1 MLLRGVAAL
10 LGPDLT
16 YAPSVDIRTEGGVFT
31 KIAPRL
37 APNAGERAIDG
48 SGLLASPGFVN
59 CHTHLGD
66 SIAKDV
72 AAGTGVDERVHP
84 VYGVKSRVL
93 GGTDPGQLAAFMAAS
108 CRSMLAG
115 GTTTF
120 ADFREGG
127 IQGVSLLRRA
137 CRGIPV
143 RAVILGRTDTY
154 QDEGQ
159 IRENQPPETGGA
171 LGDLLE
177 HCDGV
182 GISGAN
188 EHSDAALVQYSK
200 TSKLRAIHA
209 AETDHS
215 VQESLRMTG
224 RGEVERALLA
234 RPHFLVH
241 MTRATAPELEAASS
255 IPGVVACPRSN
266 MVLGGR
272 MPDLRGMVGAG
283 CTVALGTDNVMVNS
297 PDMFREMEFAWKGAG
312 GGLAAA
318 DVLRMATVN
327 GGRVLGMNVG
337 VIREGAA
344 ADYILLERHH
354 VDLDIM
360 HDPHAALVHR
370 AGPGSIRAVAVGGRI
385 VHGRA

>member
-16 YAPSVDIRTEGGVFT
+16 YTEEVDIRTGGGAFT
-31 KIAPRL
+31 EIAPGLDRMD
-37 APNAGERAIDG
+37 GEHVMDG
-48 SGLLASPGFVN
+48 AGLLASPGMIN

-72 AAGTGVDERVHP
+72 APGTGVEARVHP
-84 VYGVKSRVL
+84 MYGVKSRVL
-93 GGTDPGQLAAFMAAS
+93 KHTRPDHLMRFMEAS

-120 ADFREGG
+120 VDFREGG
-127 IQGVSLLRRA
+127 VQGASLLRRA
-137 CRGIPV
+137 CRNVPI
-143 RAVILGRTDTY
+143 RCIILGRIGTY
-154 QDEGQ
+154 QDESQ
-159 IRENQPPETGGA
+159 IRENHDPQMAGS
-171 LGDLLE
+171 LGSLLE

-188 EHSDAALVQYSK
+188 EHSDAALIQYSH
-200 TSKLRAIHA
+200 THKLRAIHA
-209 AETDHS
+209 AETDYS
-215 VQESLRMTG
+215 VQESLRMTR

-241 MTRATAPELEAASS
+241 MTHATSPELEAASR
-255 IPGVVACPRSN
+255 IRGVVACPRSN
-266 MVLGGR
+266 MALSGS
-272 MPDLRGMVGAG
+272 MPDLRGMMAAG
-283 CTVALGTDNVMVNS
+283 CTIALGTDNVMVNS

-312 GGLAAA
+312 GGLAAI
-318 DVLRMATVN
+318 DILRMATIN
-327 GGRVLGMNVG
+327 GGRILGMDVG

-344 ADYILLERHH
+344 ADYILLDRHH
-354 VDLDIM
+354 VDLDII

-370 AGPGSIRAVAVGGRI
+370 AGPASIRAVAVDGRI
-385 VHGRA
+385 VHGA

>member
-1 MLLRGVAAL
+1 MLLRSVAAL
-10 LGPDLT
+10 LGPDLA
-16 YAPSVDIRTEGGVFT
+16 YADAVDIRIRDGIFSEV
-31 KIAPRL
+31 APRL
-37 APNAGERAIDG
+37 ERVAGEHTVDCT
-48 SGLLASPGFVN
+48 GLLAAPGLIN

-72 AAGTGVDERVHP
+72 APGTGVDERVHP

-93 GGTDPGQLAAFMAAS
+93 GGTDPDHLASFMEAS

-120 ADFREGG
+120 VDFREGG
-127 IQGVSLLRRA
+127 VEGASLLRRV
-137 CRGIPV
+137 CGRVPIRGV
-143 RAVILGRTDTY
+143 VLGRIGAY
-154 QDEGQ
+154 QDEAH
-159 IRENQPPETGGA
+159 IRKNHDPGMAGGLA
-171 LGDLLE
+171 KLLE
-177 HCDGV
+177 CCDGV

-188 EHSDAALVQYSK
+188 EHSDAALEQYSR
-200 TSKLRAIHA
+200 TSKIRAIHA
-209 AETDHS
+209 AETDYS

-234 RPHFLVH
+234 KPHFLVH
-241 MTRATAPELEAASS
+241 MTRATSPELEAASR
-255 IPGVVACPRSN
+255 IRGVVACPRSN
-266 MVLGGR
+266 MALGGT
-272 MPDLRGMVGAG
+272 MPDLRGMLEAG

-312 GGLAAA
+312 GGLTAVQ
-318 DVLRMATVN
+318 VLRMATVN

-344 ADYILLERHH
+344 ADYMLLDRHH
-354 VDLDIM
+354 VDLNIM

-370 AGPGSIRAVAVGGRI
+370 AGPASIRAVAVEGSI
-385 VHGRA
+385 VHGRT

>member
-1 MLLRGVAAL
+1 MLLRRVAAL

-16 YAPSVDIRTEGGVFT
+16 YTSSVDIRTEGGVFT

-37 APNAGERAIDG
+37 APAAGERVIDG

-93 GGTDPGQLAAFMAAS
+93 GRTDPGQLAAFMAAS

-127 IQGVSLLRRA
+127 IRGVSLLRRA
-137 CRGIPV
+137 CRDIPV
-143 RAVILGRTDTY
+143 RAVILGRTGTY
-154 QDEGQ
+154 QDEDQ
-159 IRENQPPETGGA
+159 IRENRLPEAGGS
-171 LGDLLE
+171 LGELLE
-177 HCDGV
+177 RCDGV

-188 EHSDAALVQYSK
+188 EHSDAALVQYSE
-200 TSKLRAIHA
+200 TTKLRAIHA

-215 VQESLRMTG
+215 VQESIRMTG

-241 MTRATAPELEAASS
+241 MTRATAPELEAASRIS
-255 IPGVVACPRSN
+255 GVVACPRAN

-272 MPDLRGMVGAG
+272 MPDLRGMVAAG

-312 GGLAAA
+312 DGLAAV

-337 VIREGAA
+337 VILEGAA

-354 VDLDIM
+354 IDLDIM

-385 VHGRA
+385 VHGRI